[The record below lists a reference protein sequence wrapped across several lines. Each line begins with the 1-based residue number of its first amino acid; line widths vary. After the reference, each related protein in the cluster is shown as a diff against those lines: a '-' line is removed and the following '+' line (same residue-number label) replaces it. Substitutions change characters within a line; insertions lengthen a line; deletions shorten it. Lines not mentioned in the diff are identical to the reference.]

1 MMHAWRVHEHGEPG
15 DVLVLDEIPEPTAAD
30 LAGLGMHMSGWVPV
44 GPGVEPF
51 GDWVILQ
58 MTVAALALPDVTM
71 ARGSYPVPVAMP
83 YVSGQEGVGVVIEAS
98 PLRRELLGKRVA
110 AVCIQPFGSLAP
122 VSVGISTMFEVPDS
136 MSDEDAAGFMIPAH
150 TAWHAVHRRGKV
162 RAGETVG
169 VLGAAGGLGAA
180 IVQLSVAAGCD
191 VVAVVGGAEKAAV
204 VEELGARAVDHSAG
218 SGTESRWSDVVEAVR
233 DATGGRGLDVIVDP
247 VQGEAGARLRD
258 LLVPDGR
265 HVLCGHAGGLIAH
278 DPHFYVRNHTLVGAT
293 LGGYPREEMR
303 RIHGETQDAIEVLVA
318 EGKYRP
324 LVSRCVDFADVPAAV
339 TDLAARRTW
348 GRVVVRI

>member
-1 MMHAWRVHEHGEPG
+1 MHAWRVHRHGEPG
-15 DVLVLDEIPEPTAAD
+15 EVFQLDEIPAPTAAD
-30 LAGLGMHMSGWVPV
+30 LEGLGMHMSGWVPV
-44 GPGVEPF
+44 QPGIEPF

-58 MTVAALALPDVTM
+58 MTFAALALPDVTM

-83 YVSGQEGVGVVIEAS
+83 YVSGQEGVGVVTDAS
-98 PLRRELLGKRVA
+98 PIRRDLLGTRVA

-136 MSDEDAAGFMIPAH
+136 MSDEDAAAFMIPAH
-150 TAWHAVHRRGKV
+150 TAWHAVHRRGKIQ
-162 RAGETVG
+162 AGETV
-169 VLGAAGGLGAA
+169 VVMGAAGGLGAA
-180 IVQLSVAAGCD
+180 IVQLCVAAGCA
-191 VVAVVGGAEKAAV
+191 VFAVVGGAEKAGV
-204 VEELGARAVDHSAG
+204 VSELGAQAIDHSKGDAVDAI
-218 SGTESRWSDVVEAVR
+218 RA
-233 DATGGRGLDVIVDP
+233 ATGGRGVDVIVDP
-247 VQGEAGARLRD
+247 VQGEAGARVRD

-293 LGGYPREEMR
+293 LGGYPRDEMT
-303 RIHGETQDAIEVLVA
+303 RIHAETQREIDALMA
-318 EGKYRP
+318 ADRYRP
-324 LVSRCVDFADVPAAV
+324 LVSRVVEFADVPAAI

>member
-1 MMHAWRVHEHGEPG
+1 VRAWRVHRHGEPG
-15 DVLVLDEIPEPTAAD
+15 EVFQLDEIPEPTAAD
-30 LAGLGMHMSGWVPV
+30 LEGLGMHMSGWVPV
-44 GPGVEPF
+44 QPGIEPF

-58 MTVAALALPDVTM
+58 MSVAALALPDVTM

-83 YVSGQEGVGVVIEAS
+83 YVSGQEGVGIVTDAS
-98 PLRRELLGKRVA
+98 PIRRDLLGKRVA

-122 VSVGISTMFEVPDS
+122 VAVGISTMFEVPDS
-136 MSDEDAAGFMIPAH
+136 MSDDDAAAFMIPAH

-162 RAGETVG
+162 QAGETVV

-180 IVQLSVAAGCD
+180 IVQLCVAAGCD
-191 VVAVVGGAEKAAV
+191 VLAVVGGAEKAAV
-204 VEELGARAVDHSAG
+204 VEELGARAIDHS
-218 SGTESRWSDVVEAVR
+218 SGDVVNAVR
-233 DATGGRGLDVIVDP
+233 AATGGRGVDVIVDP
-247 VQGEAGARLRD
+247 VQGEIGARVRD

-293 LGGYPREEMR
+293 LGGYSREEMT
-303 RIHGETQDAIEVLVA
+303 RIHAETQREIDALMT
-318 EGKYRP
+318 EGRYRP
-324 LVSRCVDFADVPAAV
+324 LVSRSVEFADVPTAI
-339 TDLAARRTW
+339 TDLAERRTW

>member
-1 MMHAWRVHEHGEPG
+1 MQAWRVHRHGEPAE
-15 DVLVLDEIPEPTAAD
+15 VLELDEIPAPTATD
-30 LAGLGMHMSGWVPV
+30 LEGLAMHMSGWVPV

-51 GDWVILQ
+51 TDWVILR

-71 ARGSYPVPVAMP
+71 ARGTYPVPVAMP
-83 YVSGQEGVGVVIEAS
+83 YVSGQEGVGVVTDAA
-98 PLRRELLGKRVA
+98 PARRDLLGKRVA

-150 TAWHAVHRRGKV
+150 TAWHAVHRRGHV
-162 RAGETVG
+162 QPGETVG

-180 IVQLSVAAGCD
+180 IVQLCVAAGCD

-204 VEELGARAVDHSAG
+204 VEELGARAVDHAAV
-218 SGTESRWSDVVEAVR
+218 DAVEGVR
-233 DATGGRGLDVIVDP
+233 AATDGRGLDALVDP
-247 VQGEAGARLRD
+247 VQGETGARLRD

-278 DPHFYVRNHTLVGAT
+278 DPHFYVRNHTLIGAT
-293 LGGYPREEMR
+293 LGGYPRQEMR
-303 RIHGETQDAIEVLVA
+303 RIHEETHSAIEALVA
-318 EGKYRP
+318 EGRYRP

-339 TDLAARRTW
+339 TDLAERRTW